1 MANCV
6 SQFQMMPGPMQ
17 KRYRNTFEIF
27 AMMIEAVKENNG
39 NGAPRFS
46 IMRNTSINSVQLKR
60 YLSSL
65 AEMGFVEVDNA
76 ENRRVYKA
84 TNRGLDFLKQYNILQ
99 RMMFGA

>member
-1 MANCV
+1 VANCV
-6 SQFQMMPGPMQ
+6 SQFQMMSGSMQ

-27 AMMIEAVKENNG
+27 AMMIEAAKENNG

-46 IMRNTSINSVQLKR
+46 IMRNTSINSAQLKR

-76 ENRRVYKA
+76 ESRMVYKA

-99 RMMFGA
+99 RMMLGA